1 MYIVTDEFSTSC
13 ELSILKSDL
22 SLLSQSL
29 LVCQVLQS
37 LNCLNG
43 PVLDL
48 L

>member
-22 SLLSQSL
+22 SLSQSL

-37 LNCLNG
+37 LNRLNG